1 MSTAAAPKYG
11 KTFQQTWLS
20 DQGAWPIIGI
30 LGGEWRQQ
38 HRQIPPKVRRPRSCL
53 VEEQNGGCRPDPGW
67 PMAVCR
73 APPPPGAVVFCGG
86 FIARKVVFHPD
97 VRVTAAKRHAV
108 IREWK

>member
-1 MSTAAAPKYG
+1 MAVG
-11 KTFQQTWLS
+11 
-20 DQGAWPIIGI
+20 
-30 LGGEWRQQ
+30 
-38 HRQIPPKVRRPRSCL
+38 
-53 VEEQNGGCRPDPGW
+53 PDPGC